1 MAEKEYIERGAV
13 VAMLR
18 AITIRITPIE
28 ENRNMFYHDSGWN
41 GASVAAK
48 VEIGKIPAADVVEV
62 RHGEW
67 KPVDPDS
74 DVRFFCSEC
83 ETEVSTSWDYDRD
96 DMWRYCPSCG
106 AKMDGAAD
114 NNVGDKGR

>member
-1 MAEKEYIERGAV
+1 MAENEYIERGAV

-62 RHGEW
+62 
-67 KPVDPDS
+67 
-74 DVRFFCSEC
+74 VRCKDCKHASFLYSCGGYMCKKGCGATKSENDFCSYGERK
-83 ETEVSTSWDYDRD
+83 E
-96 DMWRYCPSCG
+96 
-106 AKMDGAAD
+106 
-114 NNVGDKGR
+114 